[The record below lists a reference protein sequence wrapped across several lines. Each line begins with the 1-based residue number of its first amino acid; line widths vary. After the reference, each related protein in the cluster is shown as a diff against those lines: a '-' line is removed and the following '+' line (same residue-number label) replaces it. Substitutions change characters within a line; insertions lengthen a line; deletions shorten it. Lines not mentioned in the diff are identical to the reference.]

1 MADEGFKRKLT
12 AILSADAVD
21 YSRLMGDNE
30 EATVRTLKAY
40 REVLSTL
47 IQQHNGQ
54 VLDSPGDNLLAEFVS
69 VVDAVQCAVAV
80 QKEIKTRN
88 DQLPENRRMLFRIG
102 INLGDVIQEE
112 GRIYGDGVNIAA
124 RLEGLSEPGGICISK
139 TAFDHI
145 ESKLPYGYDFIGD
158 QTVKNI
164 AKPVAAY
171 RVLMDP
177 RVTVSGKPVGE
188 KSSSI
193 RRTPILVGAVAVLFL
208 AVAVGI
214 WQFYMRRPSEKPSVV
229 REMASPLDDNP
240 SIAVLPFNNLSDDP
254 KQEYFAD
261 GMTDELITDLS
272 KMSGLRVISRNS
284 SFTYKGKT
292 VKVQQVAD
300 ELNVQYVLEGSIQR
314 AGDRVRIRAQLI
326 DGTTDHHLWAESY
339 DAVMENIFD
348 LQDKITKKIAAVLE
362 VKLTAKEQNRLAK
375 KETTNIQAYD
385 AFVKGWDHLH
395 RETPDDLVQAIS
407 LFQEAIELD
416 PMYSRAHAA
425 LAWAYLSSSLRFK
438 WQDNF
443 YQHNLYRLMARKHL
457 ELALRNPT
465 STAHLV
471 ASKMALYRRQ
481 YEESVAHAEL
491 ALAFDTNDPESNLN
505 MALVLMATGKPEK
518 GLEFVEKT
526 LQLDPRNMAA
536 PLSAAGMAHFI
547 MGDLQKAAMMTER
560 AIDHNPTI
568 AGRYESLSVIY
579 ALLGRNE
586 DAQAAHSKSLKAWN
600 FGRFRADLTTIMSS
614 FLVKDR
620 QVADRYADGLIKAGW
635 LGKPSEYY
643 KIYEENR
650 LTGDEIRNLVEGQEI
665 TIHEYDRIYWIYHHK
680 NGRLKDI
687 SRVREGKWWI
697 EGDILCHQVESGTI
711 RGLNDCGEIYRNP
724 DSVPGSGKQYLNVKD
739 YCIAALTTK

>member
-12 AILSADAVD
+12 AILSADVEG
-21 YSRLMGDNE
+21 YSRLMGDDE
-30 EATVRTLKAY
+30 EATVRSLTAY
-40 REVLSTL
+40 REVLTTL
-47 IQQHNGQ
+47 IQQHNGK
-54 VLDSPGDNLLAEFVS
+54 VVDSPGDNLLAEFAS

-80 QKEIKTRN
+80 QKEIKARN

-112 GRIYGDGVNIAA
+112 ERIYGDGVNIAA
-124 RLEGLSEPGGICISK
+124 RLEGLSEAGGICISK

-193 RRTPILVGAVAVLFL
+193 RRTPILVGAVAVLLL

-214 WQFYMRRPSEKPSVV
+214 WQFYMRRPSVEPAVV
-229 REMASPLDDNP
+229 REMASPLADNP

-272 KMSGLRVISRNS
+272 KISGLRVISRNS

-292 VKVQQVAD
+292 VKAQQVAD

-326 DGTTDHHLWAESY
+326 DGATDHHLWAESY

-375 KETTNIQAYD
+375 KETTNIEAYD
-385 AFVKGWDHLH
+385 AFVKGWEHLH
-395 RETPDDLVQAIS
+395 RETPDDLIQAIS
-407 LFQEAIELD
+407 SFKEAVELD

-425 LAWAYLSSSLRFK
+425 LAWAYLSSSIRFK
-438 WQDNF
+438 W
-443 YQHNLYRLMARKHL
+443 R
-457 ELALRNPT
+457 
-465 STAHLV
+465 
-471 ASKMALYRRQ
+471 
-481 YEESVAHAEL
+481 ESIHWL
-491 ALAFDTNDPESNLN
+491 II
-505 MALVLMATGKPEK
+505 TGSWH
-518 GLEFVEKT
+518 GNT
-526 LQLDPRNMAA
+526 
-536 PLSAAGMAHFI
+536 
-547 MGDLQKAAMMTER
+547 
-560 AIDHNPTI
+560 
-568 AGRYESLSVIY
+568 
-579 ALLGRNE
+579 
-586 DAQAAHSKSLKAWN
+586 
-600 FGRFRADLTTIMSS
+600 
-614 FLVKDR
+614 
-620 QVADRYADGLIKAGW
+620 
-635 LGKPSEYY
+635 
-643 KIYEENR
+643 
-650 LTGDEIRNLVEGQEI
+650 
-665 TIHEYDRIYWIYHHK
+665 
-680 NGRLKDI
+680 
-687 SRVREGKWWI
+687 
-697 EGDILCHQVESGTI
+697 
-711 RGLNDCGEIYRNP
+711 
-724 DSVPGSGKQYLNVKD
+724 
-739 YCIAALTTK
+739 